1 MDMVKARQ
9 ILGDGI
15 AIRGGVP
22 VTLLVAGTP
31 EEVKAHCR
39 RLIENVAK
47 DGGFIMDVSSGL
59 DDAKPENVK
68 ALFEATREY
77 GG

>member
-1 MDMVKARQ
+1 MVKARK

-22 VTLLVAGTP
+22 VSLLVAGTP
-31 EEVKAHCR
+31 EDVKTHCK
-39 RLIENVAK
+39 RLIETVAK
-47 DGGFIMDVSSGL
+47 NGGFIMDASSGL

-77 GG
+77 GC